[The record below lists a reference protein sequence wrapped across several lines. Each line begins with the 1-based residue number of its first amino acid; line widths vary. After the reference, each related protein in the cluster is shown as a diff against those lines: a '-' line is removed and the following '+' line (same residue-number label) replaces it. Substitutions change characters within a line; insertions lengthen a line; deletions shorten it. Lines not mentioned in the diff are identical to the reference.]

1 VEELPYLCRRRPSSK
16 SCLPEEIVMQEHL
29 EATASK
35 GTLLHSAIQGQG
47 HNGLLNDSYNWVLG
61 YPDYHVRQLVW
72 SEDFDAPRSPAS
84 LATTSIKKME

>member
-1 VEELPYLCRRRPSSK
+1 MVNK
-16 SCLPEEIVMQEHL
+16 GIMQEHL

-61 YPDYHVRQLVW
+61 YPDYHVRKLVW

-84 LATTSIKKME
+84 LATTGTLTPTSTTLHLLETNIH